1 MHWAQGL
8 TECGFKQSTDN
19 VGILVYYLITT
30 PNAVF
35 SYTYTHKMYNYES
48 IYNPNKKLYTHTKAQ
63 MMCFCCQ
70 KHQPLFHFY
79 LNLNTS
85 KRSQRRV
92 MDRYGPDRFTKCCFT
107 HSEREFV
114 TSKHNPNILN
124 VLF

>member
-1 MHWAQGL
+1 MHRAQGL

-35 SYTYTHKMYNYES
+35 SYSYTHKMYES

-85 KRSQRRV
+85 KNTFFARL
-92 MDRYGPDRFTKCCFT
+92 K
-107 HSEREFV
+107 
-114 TSKHNPNILN
+114 SKEGDGQIRP
-124 VLF
+124 